1 MFCFRFVCF
10 FGVVVQTGRFLVY
23 RNKIVF
29 VSIHLTGTGIMR
41 VKEEKKNKGNS
52 TFLSLPE

>member
-1 MFCFRFVCF
+1 MFCFRFF
-10 FGVVVQTGRFLVY
+10 FFVLVVQTGRFLVY